1 MIMETILAQFNRI
14 SVDSFYIITN
24 NCIILTIND
33 FVGFEEAVNSGISF
47 GAGEEHYLDAHKI
60 SREKAGNAVKRHTQ
74 SYQKYYLRERRLGS
88 LILL

>member
-33 FVGFEEAVNSGISF
+33 FVGFEEDWSMTYRELVHDDVVEEVLEWVEKSADYIDNDDYYHF
-47 GAGEEHYLDAHKI
+47 GEVLVKI
-60 SREKAGNAVKRHTQ
+60 DYAS
-74 SYQKYYLRERRLGS
+74 SD
-88 LILL
+88 I